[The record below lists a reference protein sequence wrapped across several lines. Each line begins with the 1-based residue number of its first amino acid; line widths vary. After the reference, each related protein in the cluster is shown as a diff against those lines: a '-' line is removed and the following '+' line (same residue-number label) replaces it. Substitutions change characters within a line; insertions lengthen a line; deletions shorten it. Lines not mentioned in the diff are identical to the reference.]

1 MGATLLL
8 ATKALSW
15 GVSWPWI
22 LAGVEGAKWV
32 LLPGVTDPE
41 MEWGCTPEHNAGT
54 KEDIT
59 QSYDHVRM
67 KKRNHENLF
76 TFSAKLIHLKCFV
89 KYMLCIIILNRNYHI
104 LIHFFQSSSLHY

>member
-41 MEWGCTPEHNAGT
+41 MEWGCTPERNAGT

-59 QSYDHVRM
+59 QI
-67 KKRNHENLF
+67 
-76 TFSAKLIHLKCFV
+76 TI
-89 KYMLCIIILNRNYHI
+89 MLE
-104 LIHFFQSSSLHY
+104 

>member
-1 MGATLLL
+1 MGATLLF

-76 TFSAKLIHLKCFV
+76 TFSAKIKFIKNSCLPPPKEGTRGKASSLKLIH
-89 KYMLCIIILNRNYHI
+89 R
-104 LIHFFQSSSLHY
+104 

>member
-8 ATKALSW
+8 ATKAVSW

-41 MEWGCTPEHNAGT
+41 MEWGCTPERNAGT

-59 QSYDHVRM
+59 QSYNHVRM
-67 KKRNHENLF
+67 KKRNHVILF
-76 TFSAKLIHLKCFV
+76 TLGQK
-89 KYMLCIIILNRNYHI
+89 
-104 LIHFFQSSSLHY
+104 

>member
-41 MEWGCTPEHNAGT
+41 MEWGCTPEPNAGT

-59 QSYDHVRM
+59 QSNNHVRM
-67 KKRNHENLF
+67 KKRNHVILF
-76 TFSAKLIHLKCFV
+76 TLGQK
-89 KYMLCIIILNRNYHI
+89 
-104 LIHFFQSSSLHY
+104 